1 MPRYVFKTKPYKHQ
15 VRALKKLLA
24 NGYGGALLMEPRTG
38 KTKTTI
44 DWMSILAQQG
54 YRKALVV
61 CPSRVM
67 GVWDDELHVHSPL
80 RVHTTI
86 WDARSRREIPL
97 PRDDGRYDLYVVVV
111 NYEAFATPGHKLKS
125 GRRSKSTGR
134 FKTRQKVERW
144 IGNDKAIGVLDES
157 HKVKSP
163 SGKASNMIVSMAY
176 LFEKRAILTGTPVT
190 KAKRIFDIYMQ
201 WRWLNPERFADVPTV
216 ADFKERYGRWTH
228 RNGYPQFLGLRED
241 TMGELVDRVHADAF
255 AIKRSECFDMP
266 PPKMRLIAVPL
277 RASARVYDEMAEH
290 MVAELKS
297 GAIVEASIKLVQTLR
312 LAQIAGGVAKTDDGV
327 LRRIGREKIAAL
339 EPLYEESFE
348 HDEKIVV
355 AARFK
360 ADLNAC
366 VRTANEVAAR
376 LRIDVPVF
384 QLRGGISRAD
394 ADRWIK
400 EFRAYDGA
408 AVFVVQPQAAA
419 LGIDLSTA
427 TRMVWYSLTTS
438 WVDYTQCMDRIALNP
453 KQTEQI
459 FLLGGAI
466 ELPGGGLTGGV
477 DLMLY
482 ETLQE
487 DGNVARAITTR
498 PERLLRGDDPGDV
511 APL

>member
-1 MPRYVFKTKPYKHQ
+1 VSKYVWKTTPYKHQ
-15 VRALKKLLA
+15 VRAVKKLLTS
-24 NGYGGALLMEPRTG
+24 GYGGALLMEPRTG

-44 DWMSILAQQG
+44 DWMSILASKG

-67 GVWDDELHVHSPL
+67 GVWDDEIHVHSPL
-80 RVHTTI
+80 RVHVTI
-86 WDARSRREIPL
+86 WDARSRKEVAL
-97 PRDDGRYDLYVVVV
+97 PRDDGRFDLYVVVV
-111 NYEAFATPGHKLKS
+111 NYEAFATPGKKLAS

-134 FKTRQKVERW
+134 FKTRQKIERW
-144 IGNDKAIGVLDES
+144 IGEDKAIGVLDES

-163 SGKASNMIVSMAY
+163 SGKAANMIVNMAH
-176 LFEKRAILTGTPVT
+176 LFEQRAILTGTPVT
-190 KAKRIFDIYMQ
+190 KAKRVFDIYMQ
-201 WRWLNPERFADVPTV
+201 WKFLNPSRFHDVPTV

-228 RNGYPQFLGLRED
+228 ANGYPKFLGLRED
-241 TMGELVDRVHADAF
+241 TMGELIGRVHADAF

-266 PPKMRLIAVPL
+266 PPKIKLIPVPL
-277 RASARVYDEMAEH
+277 VGSARVYDQMAEH

-297 GAIVEASIKLVQTLR
+297 GAVVEASIKLVQTLR

-339 EPLYEESFE
+339 EPLYEESFD
-348 HDEKIVV
+348 HDEKVVV

-366 VRTANEVAAR
+366 VRTAREVATKM
-376 LRIDVPVF
+376 RIDVPVY
-384 QLRGGISRAD
+384 QLRGGIKRED

-400 EFRAYDGA
+400 EFRTHDGA
-408 AVFVVQPQAAA
+408 AVFVIQPAAGA

-427 TRMVWYSLTTS
+427 SRMIWYSLTTS

-453 KQTEQI
+453 RQTEQV
-459 FLLGGAI
+459 FLLGGAAPT
-466 ELPGGGLTGGV
+466 PGGGLTGGV

-498 PERLLRGDDPGDV
+498 PERLLRAEPETLPV
-511 APL
+511 

>member
-1 MPRYVFKTKPYKHQ
+1 MTSKYVFKTRPYKHQ
-15 VRALKKLLA
+15 VQALKKLLT

-44 DWMSILAQQG
+44 DWISILAKQG

-67 GVWDDELHVHSPL
+67 GVWDDEIHVHSPL
-80 RVHTTI
+80 RVHVTI
-86 WDARSRREIPL
+86 WDARSRKEVPL
-97 PRDDGRYDLYVVVV
+97 PRDDGRFDLYVVVV
-111 NYEAFATPGHKLKS
+111 NYEAFATPGRKLAS
-125 GRRSKSTGR
+125 GRRSKTTGR
-134 FKTRQKVERW
+134 FKTRSKIEKW
-144 IGNDKAIGVLDES
+144 IGDDKAIGILDES

-163 SGKASNMIVSMAY
+163 SGKAANMIVNMAH
-176 LFEKRAILTGTPVT
+176 LFEKRVILTGTPVT
-190 KAKRIFDIYMQ
+190 KAKRVFDIYMQ
-201 WRWLNPERFADVPTV
+201 WKWLNPSRFHDVPTV
-216 ADFKERYGRWTH
+216 ADFKERYGKWTH

-241 TMGELVDRVHADAF
+241 TMQELVTRVHADAF

-266 PPKMRLIAVPL
+266 PPTIKLVAVPL
-277 RASARVYDEMAEH
+277 IGSARIYDEMAEH

-297 GAIVEASIKLVQTLR
+297 GAVVEASIKLVQTLR
-312 LAQIAGGVAKTDDGV
+312 LAQISGGVAKTDDGR
-327 LRRIGREKIAAL
+327 LIRIGREKIEAL
-339 EPLYEESFE
+339 EPIYEESFD

-366 VRTANEVAAR
+366 TRTALEVAAKMQMK
-376 LRIDVPVF
+376 VPVYE
-384 QLRGGISRAD
+384 LRGGINRAD

-400 EFRAYDGA
+400 EFRAHDGA
-408 AVFVVQPQAAA
+408 AVFVVQPQAAS

-459 FLLGGAI
+459 FLLGGAANH
-466 ELPGGGLTGGV
+466 GGKLSGGV

-498 PERLLRGDDPGDV
+498 PERLLRQE
-511 APL
+511 